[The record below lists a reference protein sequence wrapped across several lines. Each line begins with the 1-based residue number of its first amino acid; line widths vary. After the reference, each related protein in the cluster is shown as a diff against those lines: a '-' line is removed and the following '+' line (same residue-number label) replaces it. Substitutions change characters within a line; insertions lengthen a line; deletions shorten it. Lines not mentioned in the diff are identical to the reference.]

1 MIELHNIVILE
12 RAAGRLEDSRPPDG
26 LRYVERDAAATETIA
41 QDDRRHGRKG
51 DRDRI
56 ARRFAQGFRYF
67 AIEEGAQTVG
77 WFWVLVG
84 GARYFDELRWRLP
97 LRDDQAWGR
106 DAFVIPSHRGRR
118 LLPMLVRAAATME
131 GQPLHMLSDVDA
143 VNLPSLRVHA
153 NLGFRR
159 VCTVRALAVA
169 GRLVWRSAPSPALP
183 PPDAIRPARRLL
195 WLSREERAWHRDH
208 IA

>member
-12 RAAGRLEDSRPPDG
+12 RPAGRLEDSAPAAG
-26 LRYVERDAAATETIA
+26 LRYVERGADAVERIA
-41 QDDRRHGRKG
+41 QCDREHGRKG
-51 DRDRI
+51 DHARI
-56 ARRFAQGFRYF
+56 ARRFAHGFRYF

-106 DAFVIPSHRGRR
+106 DAFVVPSHRGRR
-118 LLPMLVRAAATME
+118 LLPMLVRAAAAME
-131 GQPLHMLSDVDA
+131 GRPLHMLSDVDA

-153 NLGFRR
+153 GLGFRR
-159 VCTVRALAVA
+159 VCTVRAVAIA
-169 GRLVWRSAPSPALP
+169 GRLLWRSAPPPGLPAP
-183 PPDAIRPARRLL
+183 TAIRPSRSLL
-195 WLSREERAWHRDH
+195 WLSEQERGWHRDH
-208 IA
+208 VA